1 MDTDRR
7 QYIDSS
13 GNQKGPNINVNKD
26 NLALGLPTLNKIPKP
41 TSRASPLLF
50 IKLSSTLVKKKP
62 HYKMVFAKKAELKKK
77 INSNI
82 KKQNVIIGKRI
93 KK

>member
-1 MDTDRR
+1 M
-7 QYIDSS
+7 S
-13 GNQKGPNINVNKD
+13 
-26 NLALGLPTLNKIPKP
+26 LLPPIE
-41 TSRASPLLF
+41 LL
-50 IKLSSTLVKKKP
+50 STLVKKKP
-62 HYKMVFAKKAELKKK
+62 HYKMVFTKKAELKKK